1 MGLPRQEFYSLD
13 ELAARWTAQRHQ
25 IGQWAATGLL
35 ELVTGVGPV
44 QAGDEQVAGIVVV
57 CAADLLPMFRRDGSG
72 PQSMLLRRL
81 KYRGEHSWREVTA
94 PQDGALVCLADLV
107 VSAQEAAR
115 FEAEHE
121 VFGRPHGGK
130 GPELKYDWD
139 EFWRAVALRV
149 HDRGVPGTL
158 KEFTEE
164 FSLWFMDR
172 SPTGEIPSDS
182 VIRKRLSPLWNELR
196 RESNG

>member
-1 MGLPRQEFYSLD
+1 MGLPRQEFFSLE
-13 ELAARWTAQRHQ
+13 ELALRWTAQRHQ
-25 IGQWAATGLL
+25 IGQWAASGLL
-35 ELVTGVGPV
+35 ELVTSIAPV
-44 QAGDEQVAGIVVV
+44 DAAGEELAGIVVV

-72 PQSMLLRRL
+72 PDCMRLRRL
-81 KYRGEHSWREVTA
+81 KLRGEQQWRTIKPPEEGV
-94 PQDGALVCLADLV
+94 LVCLADLV